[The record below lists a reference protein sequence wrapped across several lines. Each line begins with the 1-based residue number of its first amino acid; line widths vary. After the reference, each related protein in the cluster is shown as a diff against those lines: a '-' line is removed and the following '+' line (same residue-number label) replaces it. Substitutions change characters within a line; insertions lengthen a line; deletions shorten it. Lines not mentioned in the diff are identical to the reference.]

1 MTDAIEHAAQLI
13 GQADALVIGAGAGM
27 GVDSGLPDFRG
38 TDGFWNAYPALAR
51 SAISFSE
58 IASPLAFRMEPRL
71 AWGFYGH
78 RLALYR
84 STVPHEG
91 FEILKRWAGQMPL
104 GAFVFT
110 SNVDGQ
116 FQIAGFDAE
125 RIEEHHGSIH
135 RLQCTGRC
143 GRAPWPADS
152 VVPTVDTEACQW
164 VGELPSCPAC
174 GALARPNLLMF
185 GDGEWQGD
193 EFEHQATR
201 MRQWLRSVHR
211 PVVVELGAGTAI
223 PSVRYFSERV
233 ICDHGG
239 RLVRIN
245 PREATVPTPFDV
257 GLPMSSVQALRL
269 IDAVVEFA

>member
-1 MTDAIEHAAQLI
+1 
-13 GQADALVIGAGAGM
+13 
-27 GVDSGLPDFRG
+27 
-38 TDGFWNAYPALAR
+38 
-51 SAISFSE
+51 
-58 IASPLAFRMEPRL
+58 
-71 AWGFYGH
+71 
-78 RLALYR
+78 
-84 STVPHEG
+84 
-91 FEILKRWAGQMPL
+91 
-104 GAFVFT
+104 
-110 SNVDGQ
+110 
-116 FQIAGFDAE
+116 
-125 RIEEHHGSIH
+125 
-135 RLQCTGRC
+135 
-143 GRAPWPADS
+143 
-152 VVPTVDTEACQW
+152 
-164 VGELPSCPAC
+164 
-174 GALARPNLLMF
+174 MF